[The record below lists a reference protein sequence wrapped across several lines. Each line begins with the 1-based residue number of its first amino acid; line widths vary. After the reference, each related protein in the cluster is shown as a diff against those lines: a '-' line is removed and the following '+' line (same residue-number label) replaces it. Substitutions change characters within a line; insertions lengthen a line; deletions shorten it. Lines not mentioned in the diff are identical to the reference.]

1 MSYVWSTEGPAFVY
15 PACYRTE
22 NRFLTLRAAAL
33 FLFALIVL
41 WLALVEPDAPSSG
54 AAVLRVKAER
64 GSPTVHVI
72 AGLMMLVLGVVDLI
86 TAARQ
91 RRVLLQ
97 PGQPAS
103 LTSEL
108 SRQSTGT
115 SAGGPMLLRMLGNG
129 QVPMP
134 ELKGSYPSVL
144 QSLSPRIAAA
154 PSGLLDYLRLRVAHL
169 LFGAGLLLVMG
180 LAWPLAAGV
189 PPLSLAALLVAGL
202 AAALA
207 ARSAWIAGSAP
218 SARVVGV
225 SLVVAALAAVAL
237 ARFGG
242 VLPHVA
248 KLQPLLLPLSALL
261 VLLCMLLIEG
271 LGLLAARAQV
281 AGAPQVDLSAADA
294 SVDIRTDADRLMQ
307 EVERELH
314 RFWAEGIP
322 NRRHAWEPPAAK
334 PGDADLRA
342 LVLEESQPLPADR
355 DGNATASPQAW
366 LLVLDTLGL
375 LLTLAGGVLWVVQT
389 YTHMQDAVAPWHYA
403 APATVLLV
411 AGGYALRVAH
421 LLWGRVE
428 TDSLLIW
435 LQVKGQAAL
444 AEAEQPLRL
453 RACLVKLRS
462 VFYIGAEHTH
472 GSRTLLRLQ
481 GDAAS
486 AQRFVTQVQAYAE
499 RTQAGVAAPA
509 ARPAAPVP
517 PPRPAAGPAAA
528 TPPGGRV
535 NARFCPACGTPV
547 FQGARFCQHCGQTL
561 AQ

>member
-64 GSPTVHVI
+64 GHPAAHII
-72 AGLMMLVLGVVDLI
+72 AGLVMLLLGVVDLV

-108 SRQSTGT
+108 SRQSAGI
-115 SAGGPMLLRMLGNG
+115 SAGAPQLLRMLGSG

-134 ELKGSYPSVL
+134 ALRGNWLGAL
-144 QSLSPRIAAA
+144 QRLSPRLPGA
-154 PSGLLDYLRLRVAHL
+154 PSGLVDYLRLRVSHL
-169 LFGAGLLLVMG
+169 LFAAGLLVVLG
-180 LAWPLAAGV
+180 LAWPLAAGA
-189 PPLSLAALLVAGL
+189 PPLALAALLVAGL

-207 ARSAWIAGSAP
+207 ARSAWIASEAP
-218 SARVVGV
+218 SPRVVAV
-225 SLVVAALAAVAL
+225 VLLVALLAAVAL
-237 ARFGG
+237 ARLGG
-242 VLPHVA
+242 VLPHVGR
-248 KLQPLLLPLSALL
+248 LQPLALPVSALL
-261 VLLCMLLIEG
+261 VVLCLLVIEG
-271 LGLLAARAQV
+271 LGLLAGRAQV
-281 AGAPQVDLSAADA
+281 PGAPQVDLAAADA
-294 SVDIRTDADRLMQ
+294 SADVRSDAERLMQ

-314 RFWAEGIP
+314 RFWSEGIP

-334 PGDADLRA
+334 PGDTELGA
-342 LVLEESQPLPADR
+342 LVLEESQPLPLAADR
-355 DGNATASPQAW
+355 DGSTGTTPQPW

-375 LLTLAGGVLWVVQT
+375 LLTVGGGVLWVIQT
-389 YTHMQDAVAPWHYA
+389 YTQMQDGAAAWHYA
-403 APATVLLV
+403 APGTVLLV

-428 TDSLLIW
+428 TDSLMIW
-435 LQVKGQAAL
+435 LQIKGQAVL
-444 AEAEQPLRL
+444 ADLEQPLRL

-462 VFYIGAEHTH
+462 VFYIDAEHTH

-486 AQRFVTQVQAYAE
+486 AQRFVAQVQAYAE
-499 RTQAGVAAPA
+499 RTSAAVAAPA
-509 ARPAAPVP
+509 ARAAAPAPAAVPTARPAAP
-517 PPRPAAGPAAA
+517 AS
-528 TPPGGRV
+528 GRV

-561 AQ
+561 AP